1 MRVAYVVPY
10 LRGRGGWAT
19 AAEGAIRALSARIDP
34 VLVVAQA
41 DAREAK
47 RLFPEMPLFLVPEIQ
62 PLAATALAI
71 LPRLLR
77 TRRRIGSMPPL
88 GVEMVHALEA
98 FPAGWVGKWL
108 AQRENLPLLLTAH
121 GTYAVVW
128 KGSPWLSPA
137 YERVLQSASA
147 ICPISNGTAL
157 RMKAHFPKAT
167 EGKTMEVVLQG
178 TSIPGHVL
186 AGESGGHRF
195 PDPPV
200 ILSVGNLKERKGY
213 HVSLQA
219 FAKLQGEYPAAKY
232 WIVGAGLGGTYHQ
245 MLERTARRQGIRNV
259 EFLGTVERG
268 DLDHLY
274 AESSLFLLASQEH
287 GYHFEGF
294 GLVFL
299 EAGAHGLPVVGTRTG
314 GIPEAVQDG
323 ETGFLVDSQDVS
335 GMAEAMI
342 RLVRDPGLAHRL
354 GQNGRKRAETLSW
367 ERYAEQQ
374 CAVYARVLART
385 TSS

>member
-47 RLFPEMPLFLVPEIQ
+47 RLFPDLPLFLVPEIQ
-62 PLAATALAI
+62 PLEATALAI

-77 TRRRIGSMPPL
+77 TRGWIGSMPPL
-88 GVEMVHALEA
+88 GVELVHALEA

-128 KGSPWLSPA
+128 KTSPWLSPA
-137 YERVLQSASA
+137 YEGVLQSASA
-147 ICPISNGTAL
+147 ICPISNATAL
-157 RMKAHFPKAT
+157 RMKAHFPKAI

-178 TSIPGHVL
+178 ISIPGHVL
-186 AGESGGHRF
+186 SGAGGGHRF

-219 FAKLQGEYPAAKY
+219 FAKLQGEYPGAKY
-232 WIVGAGLGGTYHQ
+232 RIVGAGLGATYHK
-245 MLERTARRQGIRNV
+245 MLERIVRRQGIQNV
-259 EFLGTVERG
+259 EFLGSTERG
-268 DLDHLY
+268 DLDRLY

-299 EAGAHGLPVVGTRTG
+299 EAGAHGLPVVATRTG
-314 GIPEAVQDG
+314 GIPEAVREG

-335 GMAEAMI
+335 GIAEAMI

-354 GQNGRKRAETLSW
+354 GQNGRKQAETLSW

-374 CAVYARVLART
+374 FQVYRSVVTQWAR
-385 TSS
+385 S